1 MGWMEKAV
9 RSVRAK
15 ARGSVE
21 AGRVEVGESGGVRAE
36 GEIEDRSRMV
46 REEMRKRE
54 ARRWR
59 PAEEGEAGDVGEA
72 GARWQGE
79 GGGREREGN
88 GQWDRLRTEPEASG
102 IDARWPWRR

>member
-46 REEMRKRE
+46 REEMATAAVEKCQSE
-54 ARRWR
+54 C
-59 PAEEGEAGDVGEA
+59 V
-72 GARWQGE
+72 
-79 GGGREREGN
+79 
-88 GQWDRLRTEPEASG
+88 SV
-102 IDARWPWRR
+102 